1 MRHGD
6 REPRLVRLAAIFN
19 SARLR
24 NGLVAVLSGGLA
36 LVLAACSISG
46 GSQLSSGLS
55 APDGSLKPLTA
66 PTNGALKV
74 KVAVLLPLTGTAQ
87 SAAVSKGM
95 KQAAEMALF
104 ELNNP
109 GFQLIVKDT
118 QGTANGAAAA
128 ATSAIS
134 EGVELIIGPLYARSV
149 VAVAQVARPAKM
161 PVIAFSND
169 RKVAGNGVYLL
180 SFMAEEEVSRIVSF
194 ASSRGKRTY
203 AALVPENSYGE
214 LMARS
219 FRSAVAQ
226 QNGLVVAL
234 EKYPV
239 NTNGMLEP
247 SQRLFKLVKDSAE
260 RGQPVDAIFL
270 PGGPDT
276 LPNLAPLIQY
286 ANLGANSV
294 KFLGSGGWDYPNLGR
309 NKNFIG
315 SWYPAPDPRGWLAFS
330 EKFGRTFGAA
340 PPRIATLAYDAVM
353 VAIRLATA
361 NPAGNR
367 FTAQNLARPTGFTGV
382 DGAFRFTAAGTV
394 QHSLAVLEVQQFN
407 AAVVDPA
414 SAAFPSAANSG
425 LNQNRLVSTGTLR
438 PVAPATR

>member
-1 MRHGD
+1 MTA
-6 REPRLVRLAAIFN
+6 LM
-19 SARLR
+19 
-24 NGLVAVLSGGLA
+24 GGLA

-46 GSQLSSGLS
+46 GNQISSGLS
-55 APDGSLKPLTA
+55 APASSAQPLTA
-66 PTNGALKV
+66 PTAGPLKV

-118 QGTANGAAAA
+118 QGTAKGAAAA
-128 ATSAIS
+128 ATAALS

-149 VAVAQVARPAKM
+149 VAVAQVARPASL

-169 RKVAGNGVYLL
+169 PKVAGNGVYLL
-180 SFMAEEEVSRIVSF
+180 SFMADEEVNRIVSF
-194 ASSRGKRTY
+194 AATRGKRTY
-203 AALVPENSYGE
+203 AALVPENPYGA
-214 LMARS
+214 LMAAS

-226 QNGLVVAL
+226 QNGSVVAL

-239 NTNGMLEP
+239 NTNGMLGP
-247 SQRLFKLVKDSAE
+247 SQRLFKLVKESAE

-286 ANLGANSV
+286 ANLGATTV

-315 SWYPAPDPRGWLAFS
+315 SWYPAPDPRGWRAFS

-353 VAIRLATA
+353 VAVRLATA
-361 NPAGNR
+361 NPAGSR
-367 FTAQNLARPTGFTGV
+367 FTAQNLTRPTGFTGV
-382 DGAFRFTAAGTV
+382 DGVFRITAAGTV

-414 SAAFPSAANSG
+414 SAAFPPTANFS
-425 LNQNRLVSTGTLR
+425 LNQNRLVSTGTIR
-438 PVAPATR
+438 PAAPTTR